1 MKYFSEEDFLSSMD
15 RFGVE
20 LCNDERSLCYKN
32 SEETFGFDFT
42 NLAEPDMENE
52 EEGGHKVE
60 RSMLETTLAL
70 FESLSLFPVTLFA
83 VNDEWTD
90 EETVAEL
97 TKSGYT
103 GAELEI
109 IKSIV
114 EEGHSNDA
122 IEITPD
128 EKDFGVKLLLTEMT
142 IIGSTTCA
150 IIGRGGEALALVSR
164 DDEVSFD
171 TATSGV
177 YETAKKY
184 MKSRESSIPFEI
196 IWGE

>member
-1 MKYFSEEDFLSSMD
+1 MNYINEEEFLATLV
-15 RFGVE
+15 RFGIE

-32 SEETFGFDFT
+32 SEETSGFDFT
-42 NLAEPDMENE
+42 NLAEPEMESEGE
-52 EEGGHKVE
+52 ESNKVE
-60 RSMLETTLAL
+60 QSMLETTLEL
-70 FESLSLFPVTLFA
+70 FENLSLFPVTLFA

-90 EETVAEL
+90 DQTVAEL

-103 GAELEI
+103 GDELEI

-114 EEGHSNDA
+114 KEGHANDA
-122 IEITPD
+122 IEISSD

-142 IIGSTTCA
+142 IVGSTTCA
-150 IIGRGGEALALVSR
+150 IIGQRGEALALVSR

-171 TATSGV
+171 TAASGI

-184 MKSRESSIPFEI
+184 IKERESGFLFET